1 MLVEVGDNKLAL
13 NVNHISS
20 VEFFLDE
27 NPDPKG
33 RMKVLMSNGDVYDLP
48 GSDWDEIIKMSDAI
62 DLNSVNLCLEE
73 IKDALNNVACCL
85 PDL

>member
-33 RMKVLMSNGDVYDLP
+33 RMKVKMSNGDVYDLP
-48 GSDWDEIIKMSDAI
+48 GSDWDEIITMSPDI

-73 IKDALNNVACCL
+73 IKDALNNIACCL